1 MANFF
6 DKEGFYS
13 KLPCNPTVKNRKQ
26 ALYLLCISN
35 GFECI

>member
-6 DKEGFYS
+6 DKEVFYS
-13 KLPCNPTVKNRKQ
+13 KLSCNSTVKNTKQ